1 MLLKYLS
8 KPEQELFLELCNFA
22 ANIDN
27 DYSEQEK
34 NYIQEYRQEMALD
47 ENAYTIKELEYDEIV
62 KKILEISTP
71 ESIRRIII
79 ELVALLKSDG
89 ILHSQENNLMAKLQE
104 DFKLSSDILKEIY
117 ASLENLENA
126 YAKIFAIVNGN

>member
-1 MLLKYLS
+1 
-8 KPEQELFLELCNFA
+8 
-22 ANIDN
+22 
-27 DYSEQEK
+27 
-34 NYIQEYRQEMALD
+34 MALD
-47 ENAYTIKELEYDEIV
+47 ENAYTIKGLEYDEIV

-79 ELVALLKSDG
+79 ELIALLKSDG
-89 ILHSQENNLMAKLQE
+89 ILHSQENNLIAKLQE

-117 ASLENLENA
+117 ESLENLENA

>member
-8 KPEQELFLELCNFA
+8 RPEQELFLELCNFA

-34 NYIQEYRQEMALD
+34 NYIQEYRQEMTLD
-47 ENAYTIKELEYDEIV
+47 ENAYTIKGVEYDEIV

-71 ESIRRIII
+71 ESIRRIIV

-117 ASLENLENA
+117 ESLENLENA

>member
-47 ENAYTIKELEYDEIV
+47 ENAYTIKGLEYDEIV

-79 ELVALLKSDG
+79 ELIALLKSDG
-89 ILHSQENNLMAKLQE
+89 ILHSQENNLIAKLQE

-117 ASLENLENA
+117 ESLENLENA
-126 YAKIFAIVNGN
+126 YAKIFAIVNGK

>member
-8 KPEQELFLELCNFA
+8 RPEQELFLELCNFA

-47 ENAYTIKELEYDEIV
+47 ENAYTIKRLEYDEIV

-79 ELVALLKSDG
+79 ELIALLKSDG
-89 ILHSQENNLMAKLQE
+89 ILHSQENNLIAKLQE

-117 ASLENLENA
+117 ESLENLENA

>member
-47 ENAYTIKELEYDEIV
+47 ENAYTIKGLEYDEIV

-79 ELVALLKSDG
+79 ELIALLKSDG
-89 ILHSQENNLMAKLQE
+89 ILHSQENNLIAKLQE

-117 ASLENLENA
+117 ESLENLENA
-126 YAKIFAIVNGN
+126 YTKIFAIVNGN

>member
-8 KPEQELFLELCNFA
+8 RPEQELFLELCNIA

-27 DYSEQEK
+27 NYSEVEK
-34 NYIQEYRQEMALD
+34 NYIQEYRQEMILD
-47 ENAYTIKELEYDEIV
+47 ESAYTIKGLVYDEIV

-71 ESIRRIII
+71 ESIRRIMI

-89 ILHSQENNLMAKLQE
+89 VFHSQENNLMARLQE
-104 DFKLSSDILKEIY
+104 DFKLSDDSLKEILE
-117 ASLENLENA
+117 SLENLEKA
-126 YAKIFAIVNGN
+126 YTRIFAIVNGN

>member
-34 NYIQEYRQEMALD
+34 NYIQEYRQEMTLD
-47 ENAYTIKELEYDEIV
+47 EDAYTIKGLEYDEIV

-104 DFKLSSDILKEIY
+104 DFKLSSDILKVIY

-126 YAKIFAIVNGN
+126 YAKIFSIVNGK

>member
-47 ENAYTIKELEYDEIV
+47 ENAYTIKGLEYDEIV

-79 ELVALLKSDG
+79 ELIALLKSDG

-117 ASLENLENA
+117 ESLENLENA

>member
-27 DYSEQEK
+27 DYPEQEK

-47 ENAYTIKELEYDEIV
+47 ENAYTIKGLEYDEIV

-79 ELVALLKSDG
+79 ELIA
-89 ILHSQENNLMAKLQE
+89 A
-104 DFKLSSDILKEIY
+104 
-117 ASLENLENA
+117 
-126 YAKIFAIVNGN
+126 

>member
-27 DYSEQEK
+27 DYPEQEK

-47 ENAYTIKELEYDEIV
+47 ENAYTIKGLEYDEIV

-79 ELVALLKSDG
+79 ELIALLKSDG
-89 ILHSQENNLMAKLQE
+89 ILHSQENNLIAKLQE

-117 ASLENLENA
+117 ESLENLENA

>member
-34 NYIQEYRQEMALD
+34 NYIQEYG
-47 ENAYTIKELEYDEIV
+47 NV
-62 KKILEISTP
+62 K
-71 ESIRRIII
+71 
-79 ELVALLKSDG
+79 
-89 ILHSQENNLMAKLQE
+89 
-104 DFKLSSDILKEIY
+104 
-117 ASLENLENA
+117 
-126 YAKIFAIVNGN
+126 

>member
-47 ENAYTIKELEYDEIV
+47 ENAYTIKGLEYDEIV

-126 YAKIFAIVNGN
+126 YAKIFAIVNGK

>member
-8 KPEQELFLELCNFA
+8 KPEQELFLELCNLA

-27 DYSEQEK
+27 DYSGQEK
-34 NYIQEYRQEMALD
+34 NYIQEYRQEMSLNED
-47 ENAYTIKELEYDEIV
+47 AYTIKGLEYGEIV

-71 ESIRRIII
+71 ENIKCIII

-89 ILHSQENNLMAKLQE
+89 ILHSKENNLMVKLQE

-117 ASLENLENA
+117 ESLENLENA
-126 YAKIFAIVNGN
+126 YAKVFSIVNGK

>member
-8 KPEQELFLELCNFA
+8 RPEQELFLELCNFA

-47 ENAYTIKELEYDEIV
+47 ENAYTIKGLEYDEIV

-79 ELVALLKSDG
+79 ELIALLKSDG
-89 ILHSQENNLMAKLQE
+89 ILHSQENNLIAKLQE

-117 ASLENLENA
+117 ESLENLENA

>member
-79 ELVALLKSDG
+79 ELIALLKSDG
-89 ILHSQENNLMAKLQE
+89 ILHSQENNLIAKLQE

-117 ASLENLENA
+117 ESLENLENA

>member
-47 ENAYTIKELEYDEIV
+47 ENAYTIKGLEYDEIV

-79 ELVALLKSDG
+79 ELIVLLKSDG
-89 ILHSQENNLMAKLQE
+89 ILHSQENNLIAKLQE

-117 ASLENLENA
+117 ESLENLENA

>member
-47 ENAYTIKELEYDEIV
+47 ENAYTIKGLEYDEIV

-89 ILHSQENNLMAKLQE
+89 ILHSQENNLIAKLQE

-117 ASLENLENA
+117 ESLENLENA

>member
-47 ENAYTIKELEYDEIV
+47 ENAYTIKRLEYDEIV

-79 ELVALLKSDG
+79 ELIALLKSDG
-89 ILHSQENNLMAKLQE
+89 ILHSQENNLIAKLQE

-117 ASLENLENA
+117 ESLENLENA

>member
-8 KPEQELFLELCNFA
+8 KPEQELFLELCNFT

-47 ENAYTIKELEYDEIV
+47 ENAYTIKGLEYDEIV

-79 ELVALLKSDG
+79 ELIALLKSDG
-89 ILHSQENNLMAKLQE
+89 ILHSQENNLIAKLQE

-117 ASLENLENA
+117 ESLENLENA
-126 YAKIFAIVNGN
+126 YTKIFAIVNGN

>member
-27 DYSEQEK
+27 DYPEQEK

-47 ENAYTIKELEYDEIV
+47 ENAYTIKGLEYDEIV

-79 ELVALLKSDG
+79 ELIALLKSDG
-89 ILHSQENNLMAKLQE
+89 ILHSQENNLIAKLQE

-117 ASLENLENA
+117 ESLENLENA
-126 YAKIFAIVNGN
+126 YTKIFAIVNGN

>member
-47 ENAYTIKELEYDEIV
+47 ENAYTIKGLEYDEIV

-79 ELVALLKSDG
+79 ELIALLKSDG
-89 ILHSQENNLMAKLQE
+89 ILHSQENNLIAKLQE

-117 ASLENLENA
+117 ESLENLENA